1 MVAAAVSLRVLHI
14 EDSVDD
20 AELIRCALDS
30 GGFNVDAQRVETEQ
44 GMLAALT
51 RNDWDLVISDFN
63 LPQFNA
69 SRALQLLQSTAIEIP
84 FFIVSGYVGEEGAVA
99 LIKAG
104 GTDFVMKSNLA
115 RLPLVVE
122 RGLREYGTRKAH
134 QVANA
139 ALQESEA
146 RYRAIAANL
155 PGMVYQSLLS
165 KDGTIHFNYVSDQCR
180 PLFGVDADT
189 LIANPE
195 LLIRLLLPEDV
206 ESFRKVVRKIP
217 RDLTNT
223 NWEGRCRIPPEG
235 DVKWINLRASHRRLP
250 SGQILS
256 EGIFSNITQS
266 KVWQTALERSQE
278 ELRELSKHLQLAKE
292 QERSHIARE
301 LHDELGST
309 LTAIKIDLL
318 RLSSGLPED
327 RADLFRKI
335 GSATN
340 LLDHAMDTVRNVAQS
355 LRPGILD
362 FGLHAAIEWQTREFQ
377 KRLGIDCE
385 INCHAE
391 ALVIDSDT
399 STAIFRIFQ
408 ETLTNISKH
417 ADATRVKVTL
427 VEDGE
432 MVFLEVED
440 NGNGITEYDISKT
453 GSFGIHNMRER
464 VEALGGEFEIENST
478 SGHGTRVCVT
488 ISLIGKESF
497 EIGTD
502 TQQTLFEEPLNP

>member
-63 LPQFNA
+63 LPLFNA
-69 SRALQLLQSTAIEIP
+69 SRALQLLQSTAMEIP

-155 PGMVYQSLLS
+155 PGMVYQSLLD
-165 KDGTIHFNYVSDQCR
+165 KDGVLHFNYVSDQCR

-235 DVKWINLRASHRRLP
+235 DVKWINLRASHP
-250 SGQILS
+250 GW
-256 EGIFSNITQS
+256 T
-266 KVWQTALERSQE
+266 
-278 ELRELSKHLQLAKE
+278 
-292 QERSHIARE
+292 
-301 LHDELGST
+301 
-309 LTAIKIDLL
+309 
-318 RLSSGLPED
+318 ED
-327 RADLFRKI
+327 QVHKA
-335 GSATN
+335 
-340 LLDHAMDTVRNVAQS
+340 V
-355 LRPGILD
+355 
-362 FGLHAAIEWQTREFQ
+362 
-377 KRLGIDCE
+377 
-385 INCHAE
+385 
-391 ALVIDSDT
+391 
-399 STAIFRIFQ
+399 
-408 ETLTNISKH
+408 
-417 ADATRVKVTL
+417 
-427 VEDGE
+427 
-432 MVFLEVED
+432 
-440 NGNGITEYDISKT
+440 
-453 GSFGIHNMRER
+453 RER
-464 VEALGGEFEIENST
+464 LMAI
-478 SGHGTRVCVT
+478 R
-488 ISLIGKESF
+488 
-497 EIGTD
+497 
-502 TQQTLFEEPLNP
+502 